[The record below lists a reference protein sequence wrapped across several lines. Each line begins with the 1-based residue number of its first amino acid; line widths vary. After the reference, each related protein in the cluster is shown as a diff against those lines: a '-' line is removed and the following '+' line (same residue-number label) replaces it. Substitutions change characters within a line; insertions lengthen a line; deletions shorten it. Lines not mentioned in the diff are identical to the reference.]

1 MIGSLRLFSCPE
13 PRALLI
19 GIYFRKDFLI
29 LAMFNAEG
37 LQIHGFV
44 GNFAPE
50 INVEYMKRPFA
61 ILLLL
66 CCLGCAWGQRR
77 VTLIDD
83 QTGNPVVKAVVGNA
97 GEELGYTDQRGQ
109 FVVMPQVGEVIFAH
123 EVYDRAVFDYEALP
137 DTIVMI
143 RRTFM
148 LDEVE
153 VNGHAGLK
161 VNPNAVSMG
170 FGGTKT
176 DRELQSIDP
185 GGGANLLGLA
195 VWGVSKLL
203 KLDHGGKS
211 KKERKRERL
220 QRILDSATP

>member
-1 MIGSLRLFSCPE
+1 
-13 PRALLI
+13 
-19 GIYFRKDFLI
+19 
-29 LAMFNAEG
+29 
-37 LQIHGFV
+37 
-44 GNFAPE
+44 
-50 INVEYMKRPFA
+50 MKRLSF
-61 ILLLL
+61 ILSLL
-66 CCLGCAWGQRR
+66 CCLGSVWGQKR

-83 QTGNPVVKAVVGNA
+83 QTGIPVVKAVVGNA
-97 GEELGYTDQRGQ
+97 NEELGYTDHQGQ
-109 FVVMPQVGEVIFAH
+109 FVVMPQEGDVIFAH
-123 EVYDRAVFDYEALP
+123 EVYDRAMFAYDALP

-153 VNGHAGLK
+153 VNGHAALK

-170 FGGTKT
+170 FAGTKT
-176 DRELQSIDP
+176 DRELQSINP

-195 VWGVSKLL
+195 IWGVSKLL

-220 QRILDSATP
+220 QKILDSATP